1 MNTSQIRK
9 TIQRHIPSVLSLLPI
24 FEIDSRGGIEIV
36 QATTFLSYCLCDNS
50 VKSLESFGQHFCH
63 VMKTSAYHI
72 NSEEAIVS
80 GFHFELTR

>member
-1 MNTSQIRK
+1 M
-9 TIQRHIPSVLSLLPI
+9 
-24 FEIDSRGGIEIV
+24 

-80 GFHFELTR
+80 GFHFELTC